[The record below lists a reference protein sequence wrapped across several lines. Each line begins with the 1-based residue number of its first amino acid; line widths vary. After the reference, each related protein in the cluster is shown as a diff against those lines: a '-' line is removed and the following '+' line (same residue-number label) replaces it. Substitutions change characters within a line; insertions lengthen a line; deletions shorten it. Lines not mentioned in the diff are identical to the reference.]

1 MAMDTANKADA
12 FTEQVRAMI
21 ERLRERLALVEPS
34 NDVAVNDMLKEL
46 FAQGKE
52 LGLTD
57 KEITQQIIR
66 PVADL
71 LRPGLS
77 R

>member
-1 MAMDTANKADA
+1 MDTANKADA
-12 FTEQVRAMI
+12 FSEQVRAMTD
-21 ERLRERLALVEPS
+21 RLRERLALAEP
-34 NDVAVNDMLKEL
+34 NTDVAVNDMLQEL

-57 KEITQQIIR
+57 KEITRQVIR
-66 PVADL
+66 PVAEI